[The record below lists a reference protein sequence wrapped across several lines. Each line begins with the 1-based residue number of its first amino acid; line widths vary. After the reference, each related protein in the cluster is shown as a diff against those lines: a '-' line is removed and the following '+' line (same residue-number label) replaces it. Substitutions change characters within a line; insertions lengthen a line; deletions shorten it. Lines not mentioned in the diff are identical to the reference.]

1 MIRPSHRDEVLWSPS
16 LYILEP
22 QYLQLGRV
30 SVGTPWLARLPSLS
44 ASFFICRSKLSMA
57 NSSQGSGGAVLVSH
71 CLIALRLSP
80 RREASSPCVHL
91 AFSLK
96 CVSSSLTLMM
106 QLIHHHPAT
115 ASQDCHVS
123 SLLNA
128 RVHFVHHPTLPSEP
142 TGNRSVR
149 SRVSQEAR
157 IPHSLLTCRVR
168 VRFGRSP
175 PALRQ
180 VNAAAPSIFPAV
192 RMNQKQIFLGSPIL
206 GLPPLQNQKL
216 TCCN

>member
-1 MIRPSHRDEVLWSPS
+1 M
-16 LYILEP
+16 
-22 QYLQLGRV
+22 QLGRV

-44 ASFFICRSKLSMA
+44 ASFFNCRSKLSMA

-96 CVSSSLTLMM
+96 CVSRSLTLMM
-106 QLIHHHPAT
+106 QLIHHNPAT

-157 IPHSLLTCRVR
+157 VPHSLLTCRVR

-180 VNAAAPSIFPAV
+180 VNAKGLLREVQAAEEGVEAGVGAQATATAQTGSVSPQGEIINCTASAPAAKSP
-192 RMNQKQIFLGSPIL
+192 QQQQI
-206 GLPPLQNQKL
+206 
-216 TCCN
+216 